1 MALTQQH
8 KDRISAGRKRYERIR
23 HEQKKL
29 TSTPPMIPTAQTD
42 NATKTPLGIP
52 PSLTI
57 TLPSNPHRIERIITL
72 GTIIDNMFPK
82 TRVSKITEILHSVK
96 RIVERGA

>member
-23 HEQKKL
+23 REQKKL

-42 NATKTPLGIP
+42 NATKTP